1 MPLTHQLTR
10 QPILSRRQF
19 LTYLGIAGGMV
30 NSPSLLASIP
40 ITTTVFTPP
49 ERRLKLHNLH
59 TGEHLDEAF
68 WANGQYLNDGINS
81 INTLLRD
88 HRCNQVAHMDRQLFN
103 ILIQLQDKLGYQ
115 GEIEVISG
123 YRSAKTNEML
133 RQQGRNV
140 SKNSL
145 HLQGKA
151 IDIRIPSFSVD
162 DIFKSVSHLRAGGV
176 GKYPRSQ
183 FVHIDTGRIRY
194 WG

>member
-1 MPLTHQLTR
+1 M
-10 QPILSRRQF
+10 S
-19 LTYLGIAGGMV
+19 A
-30 NSPSLLASIP
+30 SPSLLAA
-40 ITTTVFTPP
+40 TVPVFVPP

-59 TGEHLDEAF
+59 TGEHLDEVF
-68 WANGQYLNDGINS
+68 WADGQYLNDGINT

-88 HRCNQVAHMDRQLFN
+88 HRCNQTTDMDRKLFN
-103 ILIQLQDKLGYQ
+103 VLIQLQDTLGYQ

-133 RQQGRNV
+133 RHQGRNV

-151 IDIRIPSFSVD
+151 IDIRIPKFSVD
-162 DIFKSVSHLRAGGV
+162 DIFKSASRLRAGGV
-176 GKYPRSQ
+176 GKYSRSQ
-183 FVHIDTGRIRY
+183 FVHIDTGRVRY